1 MVCSCFSFKKYIVF
15 VYVCI
20 YARRRWECIGLKS
33 DLNLIQNR
41 RPFLPHFRCR
51 FQSRHPSFRRW
62 VERGNH
68 QRIRGNLPSRKWM
81 GSFTHPIRCFILL
94 NFLYIE
100 PILKGPL
107 LFYLVLHHKD
117 KEKWYSTLKVI
128 RKCKTHY
135 PDNYQH
141 VEGHSHYNEARIV
154 YNTLSAASTSCF
166 LGVALFHELQ
176 RKIV

>member
-1 MVCSCFSFKKYIVF
+1 MNRRLFLPFIRTVCSCFSFKKYIVF

-68 QRIRGNLPSRKWM
+68 QRIRGNPPSRKWK
-81 GSFTHPIRCFILL
+81 GSFTHSILCFILL

-100 PILKGPL
+100 PILKGPYCFI
-107 LFYLVLHHKD
+107 LFYITKIKRNSIAHWGSFGNAKLMIQTTINILRA
-117 KEKWYSTLKVI
+117 I
-128 RKCKTHY
+128 RTTMRLESYMMH
-135 PDNYQH
+135 
-141 VEGHSHYNEARIV
+141 
-154 YNTLSAASTSCF
+154 
-166 LGVALFHELQ
+166 
-176 RKIV
+176 